1 MATVNKNF
9 RIKNGLVVEG
19 LTATVNGQNILTE
32 TGSDSYIIN
41 LIGGQAASTN
51 TANAIVKRDGSGNFS
66 AGTITANLSGNVTGN
81 VTGDV
86 TGTVSSL
93 SNHDTDDLAEGTN
106 QYFTDA
112 RAKTSAA
119 DLLTNANLTNIT
131 ITGTGAGLTITAE
144 NGVADSNTDQLQEGS
159 TNLYF
164 TNTRARQAISGGTGI
179 SYDNSTGVVS
189 VDNTIAT
196 KSYADQA
203 ETDAKNYADSQINAL
218 DTDDIEEGSSN
229 LYFTNGRA
237 RNAVSGGTGITYNAA
252 DGIIN
257 VTSGTYDAYGAA
269 SSAEANANTYTDNQI
284 NDLTTDDIEEGSS
297 NKYFTDE
304 RAQDAV
310 GNAVGNGLSY
320 DDASGAISVDTSV
333 ISTKAYVDQEVAA
346 LVDSA
351 PALLDTL
358 NELAA
363 AIGDDANFVTT
374 VTTGLSEKVAKAGD
388 TMTGALTLNADPVN
402 ALHAATK
409 QYVDTAE
416 TDAVTSANSYT
427 DAEVLKLVDGTSDFE
442 HVDVNAVSR
451 QIAGTTGNIATA
463 AATTVVQWHKNDYR
477 SAKILVKAKNGTH
490 THLSELVLTLDT
502 SDNIAL
508 NEYAITTT
516 NGSLMTIDADINNSN
531 VRLRVTPANNNT
543 ELMAHATLLV

>member
-1 MATVNKNF
+1 VATVNKNF

-19 LTATVNGQNILTE
+19 STATINGQNILVE
-32 TGSDSYIIN
+32 GGSDSYIID
-41 LIGGQAASTN
+41 LIGGQATSTN
-51 TANAIVKRDGSGNFS
+51 TANAVVKRDGSGNFS

-81 VTGDV
+81 VTG
-86 TGTVSSL
+86 TVSDI
-93 SNHDTDDLAEGTN
+93 SNHDTDDLAEGSNLYYTA
-106 QYFTDA
+106 A
-112 RAKTSAA
+112 RAKEEA
-119 DLLTNANLTNIT
+119 ANLLANATKTNIV
-131 ITGTGAGLTITAE
+131 ITKDGSNNLTITAE
-144 NGVADSNTDQLQEGS
+144 NGVADSNTDDLAEGT

-164 TNTRARQAISGGTGI
+164 TNTRARQSISGGTGI
-179 SYDNSTGVVS
+179 SYDNSTGIVS

-203 ETDAKNYADSQINAL
+203 EADAKSYTDSEISAL

-237 RNAVSGGTGITYNAA
+237 RNAVSGGTGITYNSA

-257 VTSGTYDAYGAA
+257 VTSGTYDSYGAA
-269 SSAEANANTYTDNQI
+269 SAAEAAANSYTDSEI
-284 NDLTTDDIEEGSS
+284 NALTTNDIEEGS
-297 NKYFTDE
+297 NLYFTDE

-320 DDASGAISVDTSV
+320 NDATGAISVDTDV

-409 QYVDTAE
+409 QYVDQAE
-416 TDAVTSANSYT
+416 TDAVSSANSYT
-427 DAEVLKLVDGTSDFE
+427 DAEVLKLVDGTTDFE

-463 AATTVVQWHKNDYR
+463 AVTTVVQWHKNDYR

-543 ELMAHATLLV
+543 EVMAHATLLI

>member
-1 MATVNKNF
+1 VATVNKNF

-427 DAEVLKLVDGTSDFE
+427 DAEVLKLVDGTTDFE

-516 NGSLMTIDADINNSN
+516 NGSLMTVDADINNSN

-543 ELMAHATLLV
+543 EVMAHATLLV

>member
-1 MATVNKNF
+1 VATVNKNF

-19 LTATVNGQNILTE
+19 STATINGQNILVE
-32 TGSDSYIIN
+32 GGSDSYIID
-41 LIGGQAASTN
+41 LIGGQATSTN
-51 TANAIVKRDGSGNFS
+51 TANAVVKRDGSGNFS

-81 VTGDV
+81 VTG
-86 TGTVSSL
+86 TVSDI
-93 SNHDTDDLAEGTN
+93 SNHDTDDLAEGSNLYYTA
-106 QYFTDA
+106 A
-112 RAKTSAA
+112 RAKEEA
-119 DLLTNANLTNIT
+119 ANLLANATKTNIV
-131 ITGTGAGLTITAE
+131 ITKDGSNNLTITAE
-144 NGVADSNTDQLQEGS
+144 NGVADSNTDDLAEGT

-164 TNTRARQAISGGTGI
+164 TNTRARQSISGGTGI
-179 SYDNSTGVVS
+179 SYDNSTGIVS

-203 ETDAKNYADSQINAL
+203 EADAKSYTDSEISAL

-237 RNAVSGGTGITYNAA
+237 RNAVSGGTGITYNSA

-257 VTSGTYDAYGAA
+257 VTSGTYDSYGAA
-269 SSAEANANTYTDNQI
+269 SAAEAAANSYTDSEI
-284 NDLTTDDIEEGSS
+284 NALTTNDIEEGS
-297 NKYFTDE
+297 NLYFTDE

-320 DDASGAISVDTSV
+320 NDATGAISVDTDV

-351 PALLDTL
+351 PAVLDTL

-409 QYVDTAE
+409 QYVDQAE
-416 TDAVTSANSYT
+416 TDAVSSANSYT
-427 DAEVLKLVDGTSDFE
+427 DAEVLKLVDGTTDFE

-463 AATTVVQWHKNDYR
+463 AVTTVVQWHKNDYR

-543 ELMAHATLLV
+543 EVMAHATLLI

>member
-1 MATVNKNF
+1 VATVNKNF

-19 LTATVNGQNILTE
+19 STATVNGQNILVE
-32 TGSDSYIIN
+32 GGSDSYIVN
-41 LIGGQAASTN
+41 LIGGQATSTN
-51 TANAIVKRDGSGNFS
+51 TANAVVKRDGSGNFS
-66 AGTITANLSGNVTGN
+66 AGTITANLSGN

-144 NGVADSNTDQLQEGS
+144 NGVADSDTDDLAEGT

-196 KSYADQA
+196 KTYADNA
-203 ETDAKNYADSQINAL
+203 ASSAIDNATTDNID
-218 DTDDIEEGSSN
+218 EGSSN

-237 RNAVSGGTGITYNAA
+237 RNAVSAGTGITYNAA

-269 SSAEANANTYTDNQI
+269 STAEGNAQTYTDNAI
-284 NDLTTDDIEEGSS
+284 NALDTDDIEEGSS

-320 DDASGAISVDTSV
+320 DDATGAISVDTDV
-333 ISTKAYVDQEVAA
+333 ISTKQYVDDAVAD

-363 AIGDDANFVTT
+363 AIGDDENFVTT
-374 VTTGLSEKVAKAGD
+374 VTASIGEKVAKAGD

-409 QYVDTAE
+409 QYVDQAE
-416 TDAVTSANSYT
+416 TDAVASAQSYT
-427 DAEVLKLVDGTSDFE
+427 DGAILAG
-442 HVDVNAVSR
+442 NAVAEPVYAAIDFNGIAKNVAASVSVPT
-451 QIAGTTGNIATA
+451 AGTVTA
-463 AATTVVQWHKNDYR
+463 YEWNHNGFTSGKFTVKVAA
-477 SAKILVKAKNGTH
+477 GTH
-490 THLSELVLTLDT
+490 TELSEILVTTDT
-502 SDNIAL
+502 SN
-508 NEYAITTT
+508 NVHFTEYGMVGT
-516 NGSLMTIDADINNSN
+516 NGSLSTISADFDSNKIRIRVTTLNNNST
-531 VRLRVTPANNNT
+531 VVVAG
-543 ELMAHATLLV
+543 TLIGS

>member
-19 LTATVNGQNILTE
+19 SVATVNGQNILTE
-32 TGSDSYIIN
+32 GGSDSYIID
-41 LIGGQAASTN
+41 LIGGQATSAN
-51 TANAIVKRDGSGNFS
+51 TANAVVKRDGSGNFS
-66 AGTITANLSGNVTGN
+66 AGTITADLSGNVTGN
-81 VTGDV
+81 VTG
-86 TGTVSSL
+86 TVSDI
-93 SNHDTDDLAEGTN
+93 SNHDTDDLAEGN
-106 QYFTDA
+106 NLYFTDA
-112 RAKTSAA
+112 RAKDSAA
-119 DLLTNANLTNIT
+119 ALLTTATLTNIQ
-131 ITGTGAGLTITAE
+131 ITGTGNGGLVITAE
-144 NGVADSNTDQLQEGS
+144 NGVADSDTDDLAEGT

-164 TNTRARQAISGGTGI
+164 TNSRARQAISGGTGI

-189 VDNTIAT
+189 VDNTVAT
-196 KSYADQA
+196 KTYADNA
-203 ETDAKNYADSQINAL
+203 ASSAIDNATTDNID
-218 DTDDIEEGSSN
+218 EGSSN

-237 RNAVSGGTGITYNAA
+237 RNAVSAGTGITYNAA

-257 VTSGTYDAYGAA
+257 VTANTYDAYGAA
-269 SSAEANANTYTDNQI
+269 SAAEAAANSYTDTEI
-284 NDLTTDDIEEGSS
+284 NALNTDDIEEGAS
-297 NKYFTDE
+297 NKYFTDT
-304 RAQDAV
+304 RARDAV
-310 GNAVGNGLSY
+310 SAGSGLNYNSTT
-320 DDASGAISVDTSV
+320 GEFSVDTTV
-333 ISTKAYVDQEVAA
+333 IADQSYVDTAVAN

-351 PALLDTL
+351 PGFLDTL

-374 VTTGLSEKVAKAGD
+374 VTTSIGEKVAKAGD

-427 DAEVLKLVDGTSDFE
+427 DAEVLNLVDGTTDFE

-463 AATTVVQWHKNDYR
+463 AATTVVQWHKNNYR

-543 ELMAHATLLV
+543 EVMAHATLLI

>member
-19 LTATVNGQNILTE
+19 STATVNGQNILVE
-32 TGSDSYIIN
+32 GGSDSYIID
-41 LIGGQAASTN
+41 LIGGQATSTN
-51 TANAIVKRDGSGNFS
+51 TPNAVVKRDGSGNFS

-81 VTGDV
+81 V

-119 DLLTNANLTNIT
+119 DLLTSANLTNIT

-144 NGVADSNTDQLQEGS
+144 NGVADSDTDDLAEGT

-196 KSYADQA
+196 KTYADNA
-203 ETDAKNYADSQINAL
+203 ASSAIDNATTDSID
-218 DTDDIEEGSSN
+218 EGSSN

-237 RNAVSGGTGITYNAA
+237 RNAVSAGTGITYNAA

-257 VTSGTYDAYGAA
+257 VAANTYDAYGAA
-269 SSAEANANTYTDNQI
+269 SAAEAAANSYTDTAI
-284 NDLTTDDIEEGSS
+284 NGLSTTDIEEGT
-297 NKYFTDE
+297 NLYYTDA
-304 RAQDAV
+304 RARGAV
-310 GNAVGNGLSY
+310 GLTVNSGLTY
-320 DDASGAISVDTSV
+320 DSNSGLFAVDTN
-333 ISTKAYVDQEVAA
+333 IIANKTYVDTAVSN
-346 LVDSA
+346 LVDGA

-358 NELAA
+358 NEIAA
-363 AIGDDANFVTT
+363 AINDDANYFTT
-374 VTTGLSEKVAKAGD
+374 ISNNLAAKLNLSGG
-388 TMTGALTLNADPVN
+388 TLTGALTLHADPVN

-409 QYVDTAE
+409 QYVDAAE
-416 TDAVTSANSYT
+416 TDAVNSANSYT
-427 DAEVLKLVDGTSDFE
+427 DAEVLKLVDGTTDFE

-543 ELMAHATLLV
+543 EVMAHATLLI

>member
-1 MATVNKNF
+1 VATVNKNF

-66 AGTITANLSGNVTGN
+66 AGTITANL
-81 VTGDV
+81 TGDV

-93 SNHDTDDLAEGTN
+93 SNHDTGDLAEGANLYYTA
-106 QYFTDA
+106 A
-112 RAKTSAA
+112 RAKEEAA
-119 DLLTNANLTNIT
+119 NLLTNATKTNIV
-131 ITGTGAGLTITAE
+131 ITKDGSNNLTITAE
-144 NGVADSNTDQLQEGS
+144 NGVADSDTDDLVEGT

-218 DTDDIEEGSSN
+218 DTDDIEEGASN

-237 RNAVSGGTGITYNAA
+237 RNSVGVIVNSGL
-252 DGIIN
+252 
-257 VTSGTYDAYGAA
+257 TYDSSTGNFGVAVNTFESYGAA
-269 SSAEANANTYTDNQI
+269 SAAEGNANTYTDNAI
-284 NDLTTDDIEEGSS
+284 DALNTDDIEEGTT
-297 NKYFTDE
+297 NKYFLAG

-320 DDASGAISVDTSV
+320 DPTVGAISVDTSV

-363 AIGDDANFVTT
+363 AIGDDANFATT
-374 VTTGLSEKVAKAGD
+374 VTTGLSGKVAKSGD
-388 TMTGALTLNADPVN
+388 TMTGALTLNANPVN

-427 DAEVLKLVDGTSDFE
+427 DAEVLKLVDGTTDFE

-463 AATTVVQWHKNDYR
+463 AATTVVQWHKNNYR

-543 ELMAHATLLV
+543 EVMAHATLLI

>member
-19 LTATVNGQNILTE
+19 STATVNGQNILVE
-32 TGSDSYIIN
+32 GGSDSYIVN
-41 LIGGQAASTN
+41 LIGGQATSTN
-51 TANAIVKRDGSGNFS
+51 TPNAVVKRDGSGNFS
-66 AGTITANLSGNVTGN
+66 AGTITANLSGN

-144 NGVADSNTDQLQEGS
+144 NGVADSDTDDLAEGT

-196 KSYADQA
+196 KTYADNA
-203 ETDAKNYADSQINAL
+203 ASSAIDNATTDSID
-218 DTDDIEEGSSN
+218 EGSSN

-237 RNAVSGGTGITYNAA
+237 RNAVSAGTGITYNAA

-257 VTSGTYDAYGAA
+257 VAANTYDAYGAA
-269 SSAEANANTYTDNQI
+269 SAAEAAANSYTDTAI
-284 NDLTTDDIEEGSS
+284 NGLSTTDIEEGT
-297 NKYFTDE
+297 NLYYTDA
-304 RAQDAV
+304 RARGAV
-310 GNAVGNGLSY
+310 GLTVNSGLTY
-320 DDASGAISVDTSV
+320 DSNSGLFAVDTN
-333 ISTKAYVDQEVAA
+333 IIANKTYVDTAVSN
-346 LVDSA
+346 LVDGA

-358 NELAA
+358 NEIAA
-363 AIGDDANFVTT
+363 AINDDANYFTT
-374 VTTGLSEKVAKAGD
+374 ISNNLAAKLNLSGG
-388 TMTGALTLNADPVN
+388 TLTGALTLHADPVN

-427 DAEVLKLVDGTSDFE
+427 DAEVLKLVDGTTDFE

-543 ELMAHATLLV
+543 EVMAHATLLI

>member
-19 LTATVNGQNILTE
+19 STATVNGQNILVE
-32 TGSDSYIIN
+32 GGSDSYIID
-41 LIGGQAASTN
+41 LIGGQATSAN
-51 TANAIVKRDGSGNFS
+51 TANAVVKRDGSGNFS

-144 NGVADSNTDQLQEGS
+144 NGVADSDTDDLAEGT

-203 ETDAKNYADSQINAL
+203 EADAKSYADSEIAAL

-237 RNAVSGGTGITYNAA
+237 RNAVSGGTGITYNSA

-297 NKYFTDE
+297 NKYFADE

-310 GNAVGNGLSY
+310 GNALGNGLSY
-320 DDASGAISVDTSV
+320 DDATGAISVNTNV

-402 ALHAATK
+402 DLHAATK

-427 DAEVLKLVDGTSDFE
+427 DAEVLKLVDGTTDFE

-543 ELMAHATLLV
+543 EVMAHATLLV